1 MFLENQLWLW
11 IPGGF
16 EMPEKFIVLKDL
28 IIDRKSKYTLV
39 ASRVENKQKVDDM
52 MKYLL
57 KDSYFRKATHN
68 SYAYRIQQENGSIL
82 EGKNDDGETWAWMC
96 ILREL
101 QRENAVNIVIVVTRY
116 FWGIHLQADRFKNV
130 IDACKIFFEKMK

>member
-1 MFLENQLWLW
+1 
-11 IPGGF
+11 
-16 EMPEKFIVLKDL
+16 MPEKFIVLKDL

-82 EGKNDDGETWAWMC
+82 EGKNDDGET
-96 ILREL
+96 
-101 QRENAVNIVIVVTRY
+101 
-116 FWGIHLQADRFKNV
+116 
-130 IDACKIFFEKMK
+130 